1 MNTYE
6 IPSLRMR
13 MYSPSSVLDLCVI
26 FLRLLAQIQNQDH
39 SEIYEHEVDALLN
52 AAGPLLQLSLI
63 ERQFC
68 DQFLEKEPPAHC
80 NKWTQ
85 VYPLV

>member
-1 MNTYE
+1 
-6 IPSLRMR
+6 
-13 MYSPSSVLDLCVI
+13 MYSPSPVLDLFII
-26 FLRLLAQIQNQDH
+26 FLRGLAQTQNQGH

-52 AAGPLLQLSLI
+52 AAGPLLQLSLL

-68 DQFLEKEPPAHC
+68 DQFLEKEPPAHG

-85 VYPLV
+85 VYPLI